1 MISIPSP
8 LVEFMLLGPL
18 EDRRQL
24 QDSPILGDVWV
35 KFGKEPAKPA
45 DLLIS
50 PHRDQHAGEVAKKIL
65 DALIPNVENAENPTD
80 DYEIAFLQG
89 LVVACLT
96 FEQVIEFIVPKTK
109 WWAQRWHP
117 PEDTPDTV
125 ETEAEDQTATLGRH
139 DLENYDL
146 DELRKVIKT
155 ILESVKDWH
164 EGTTTTKAQ
173 ELPALDRFIAL
184 TGLLLWAR
192 DHDPE
197 KEKTIPEPIPAL
209 ITAQSTGEGAAGPT
223 PESAAPAQAESVP
236 TPPSEGAAP
245 PADAAAPEP
254 QNGVPAEGSAQPSS
268 ESSSPPTTESAPE
281 NASPPAPEPPP
292 KPATDTAKPKAPMTV
307 QEQIT
312 YILENVNPDEI
323 AGLLARLKEKMLCER
338 DCGGLIPEPEV
349 LIWQVSLNRQP
360 MPALTRSIPAV
371 KADAAHTL
379 FKVDCSGIAWAVID
393 SGIDGN
399 HPALKGRVK
408 KSYDFKNY
416 RRIVNVSNTNR
427 LLRERTLQTLKNDL
441 SWQDLK
447 NAPTDEEANDALE
460 RLAKDAAARGPIH
473 WELVEKFVE
482 IKPGTPPRS
491 NHGTHVAGI
500 IGASR
505 KAAISDVREKAGPT
519 NADRAEKA
527 AEKRIADFADGM
539 CPDIQLYDFR
549 VLGKDIKDW
558 EFAIIASLQFIRYL
572 NDRHN
577 FISIHG
583 ANLSLSIPHD
593 IRNFACGRTPICNEC
608 ERLIESGVVVVT
620 AAGNHGYKSFETKDG
635 SYESYAAFSITDPGN
650 ADGVI
655 TVGAT
660 HRFWPHTYGVS
671 FFSSRGPTGD
681 GRLKPDLV
689 APGEKIRAPVPGNA
703 RPGGEWNDLDGTSM
717 AAPHVSGAAAML
729 MARYSEFI
737 GQPRRIKRILCDN
750 ATDLGR
756 ERSFQ
761 GHGMLD
767 VLRAFQ
773 SI

>member
-1 MISIPSP
+1 MISIPSQ
-8 LVEFMLLGPL
+8 LVEFMLFGPL

-35 KFGKEPAKPA
+35 KFGSNPAEA
-45 DLLIS
+45 LDLLIS
-50 PHRDQHAGEVAKKIL
+50 PYRDQHAGDVAKQIL
-65 DALIPNVENAENPTD
+65 YALIPGFEQEAEPKDN
-80 DYEIAFLQG
+80 YRISVLQG
-89 LVVACLT
+89 LIVASLE
-96 FEQVIEFIVPKTK
+96 FEQVIQHLVPKTK
-109 WWAQRWHP
+109 WWAQRWHRQ
-117 PEDTPDTV
+117 EV
-125 ETEAEDQTATLGRH
+125 YETADEVQESDEEIVTLGQH
-139 DLENYDL
+139 
-146 DELRKVIKT
+146 ELQKYGPAK
-155 ILESVKDWH
+155 ILEVVQTIFDFVRDWRASRV
-164 EGTTTTKAQ
+164 TTQ
-173 ELPALDRFIAL
+173 SQDVPALDRFIAL

-192 DHDPE
+192 DHNPNDYSPDPPRLE
-197 KEKTIPEPIPAL
+197 
-209 ITAQSTGEGAAGPT
+209 
-223 PESAAPAQAESVP
+223 
-236 TPPSEGAAP
+236 
-245 PADAAAPEP
+245 
-254 QNGVPAEGSAQPSS
+254 
-268 ESSSPPTTESAPE
+268 
-281 NASPPAPEPPP
+281 
-292 KPATDTAKPKAPMTV
+292 TV
-307 QEQIT
+307 EEQIN
-312 YILENVNPDEI
+312 YILKYVNPLDI
-323 AGLLARLKEKMLCER
+323 ARLLDELKKKMLCDE
-338 DCGGLIPEPEV
+338 DCDGLIPKPEV

-360 MPALTRSIPAV
+360 MAALTKSIPAV

-399 HPALKGRVK
+399 HPAFKGRVK
-408 KSYDFKNY
+408 RSYDFKNY
-416 RRIVNVSNTNR
+416 RKIVNVCNSNR
-427 LLRERTLQTLKNDL
+427 FLRDQTLTELKADPLWNDL
-441 SWQDLK
+441 RNPPKDDEKAKEDLRK
-447 NAPTDEEANDALE
+447 
-460 RLAKDAAARGPIH
+460 LAQDAADKGPIH
-473 WELVEKFVE
+473 WELVEQFVE
-482 IKPGTPPRS
+482 INPGTKPRT

-500 IGASR
+500 IGANRTAALEAALDDIRKKAGDRAVKLELDKIRKDAAKKAVEEFLNKDNAGETGESAADASAKPTLDEIR
-505 KAAISDVREKAGPT
+505 KNAGDEAVKAAETGTNLATKAALDEIRRT
-519 NADRAEKA
+519 AADKAEKA
-527 AEKRIADFADGM
+527 AGKRTDDFEDFADGM

-549 VLGKDIKDW
+549 VLGRDIKDW

-572 NDRHN
+572 NDRHS
-577 FISIHG
+577 FITIHG

-620 AAGNHGYKSFETKDG
+620 AAGNHGYKSYETKEG

-689 APGEKIRAPVPGNA
+689 APGEKIRAPVPGNSRA
-703 RPGGEWNDLDGTSM
+703 GGEWNDLDGTSM

-737 GQPRRIKRILCDN
+737 GQPRRIKRILCES

-761 GHGMLD
+761 GYGMLD